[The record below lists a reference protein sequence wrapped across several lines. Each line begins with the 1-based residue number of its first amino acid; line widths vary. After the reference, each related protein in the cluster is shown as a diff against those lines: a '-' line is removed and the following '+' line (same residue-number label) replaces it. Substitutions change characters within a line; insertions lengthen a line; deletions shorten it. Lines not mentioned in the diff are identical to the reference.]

1 MKSEVNKIYKR
12 RIEKYSDNLD
22 KINRKINLI
31 VFFRLILVVLGITL
45 GIYCFNIQISIGI
58 LISIAFAGLF
68 FYVVKLHNRLDFT
81 KLQLSILIEIN
92 NEEINR
98 LAGNYSEYSKGEEY
112 MDVDHPYA
120 SDLDLFGEGSLFQY
134 INRTSLISGRD
145 CLTEWLLEAPK
156 ENEILLRQEAVT
168 ELKDK
173 IDWRQNFQTIGRWT
187 KEKEQDLDFLMNWL
201 NDPAYF
207 SKIKIYQFLL
217 IILPL
222 FTTYFTLAYYNLTK
236 TLTSKCTV
244 EINMP

>member
-1 MKSEVNKIYKR
+1 M
-12 RIEKYSDNLD
+12 
-22 KINRKINLI
+22 
-31 VFFRLILVVLGITL
+31 
-45 GIYCFNIQISIGI
+45 
-58 LISIAFAGLF
+58 
-68 FYVVKLHNRLDFT
+68 DFT

-98 LAGNYSEYSKGEEY
+98 LASNYSEYNKGEEY
-112 MDVDHPYA
+112 MEVGHPYA

-145 CLTEWLLEAPK
+145 CLTEWLLEASE

-173 IDWRQNFQTIGRWT
+173 IDWRQNFQTIGRLT

-207 SKIKIYQFLL
+207 SKIKLYQFLL

-222 FTTYFTLAYYNLTK
+222 FTISLLILSIFLIPIAIPVLFVFAQLWIMWANRKKINAYY
-236 TLTSKCTV
+236 
-244 EINMP
+244 